1 MSRARLRHHLRA
13 ALCLAASAW
22 ATPAIPQAAQVDLAL
37 VLAIDCSFSVDAGEF
52 RLQMQGLGQALQDP
66 AIMEAIQNGANQRI
80 AIAAF
85 QWSDADNQRV
95 ILPWTILSTSA
106 EVVAVGKKL
115 ETMPRQLAEGGTSI
129 GNALYFA
136 QGLFASAPASERN
149 VIDVSTDGRNNIG
162 PPLPPIRDNVVAGGI
177 VINALAITN
186 EFPTLDIYAEN
197 QLVGGPGNF
206 VIKAN
211 SYDDYGAAI
220 LRKLLK
226 EIAGPGIT

>member
-1 MSRARLRHHLRA
+1 
-13 ALCLAASAW
+13 
-22 ATPAIPQAAQVDLAL
+22 
-37 VLAIDCSFSVDAGEF
+37 
-52 RLQMQGLGQALQDP
+52 MQGLGQALQDP
-66 AIMEAIQNGANQRI
+66 AVIEAIKNGANQQI

-95 ILPWTILSTSA
+95 ILPWTILSTDA
-106 EVVAVGKKL
+106 EILRVGKKL

-136 QGLFASAPASERN
+136 QGLFASAPAAERN
-149 VIDVSTDGRNNIG
+149 VVDVSTDGRNNIG
-162 PPLPPIRDNVVAGGI
+162 PPLPPIRDNLVAGGI